1 VMGKSEKEPYPSGDP
16 TTTPTFLVTGATSG
30 LGEAIATQLADRRA
44 RVLLGARTAER
55 GDAAV
60 NRIRSQVPDADLAV
74 APADLS
80 LMREVRSLAYD
91 VMKTTTRLDGLILNA
106 AEAHSGIVLTDEGI
120 ETNFATNHLSG
131 FLLTHLLLPLLQSS
145 APARVV
151 VVSSSV
157 HAQVRMVDLNSVV
170 TGAPLTPDSYRT
182 SKLLNI
188 LFVHELARRLQGRQI
203 TANAADPG
211 FVRTNLGRHATGGRH
226 VLLTL
231 TRPIQVSPDRA
242 AATPVYLA
250 TSVEVAD
257 ATGGYYAGGQPA
269 EVSELAKNTKLARRL
284 WAVSAQAL
292 VNRRL
297 ATLNEM
303 IAFG

>member
-1 VMGKSEKEPYPSGDP
+1 
-16 TTTPTFLVTGATSG
+16 
-30 LGEAIATQLADRRA
+30 
-44 RVLLGARTAER
+44 
-55 GDAAV
+55 
-60 NRIRSQVPDADLAV
+60 
-74 APADLS
+74 
-80 LMREVRSLAYD
+80 MREVRSLAYE
-91 VMKTTTRLDGLILNA
+91 VMKSTPRLDGLILNA
-106 AEAHSGIVLTDEGI
+106 AEARSGIVLTDEGI

-131 FLLTHLLLPLLQSS
+131 FLLTHLLMPLLHSS

-151 VVSSSV
+151 VISSSV
-157 HAQVRMVDLNSVV
+157 HSQVKMVDLNSVV

-188 LFVHELARRLQGRQI
+188 LFVHELSRRLQGKGI

-231 TRPIQVSPDRA
+231 TRPMQVSPDRA

-250 TSVEVAD
+250 TSVEVAE
-257 ATGGYYAGGQPA
+257 ATGGYYAAGHPA
-269 EVSELAKNTKLARRL
+269 EVSELAHNTKLARRL

>member
-1 VMGKSEKEPYPSGDP
+1 
-16 TTTPTFLVTGATSG
+16 VTGATSG
-30 LGEAIATQLADRRA
+30 LGEAIATQLAEGGA
-44 RVLLGARTAER
+44 RVLIGARTAAR
-55 GDAAV
+55 GEAAAD
-60 NRIRSQVPDADLAV
+60 RIRSRVPDADLV
-74 APADLS
+74 LAPADLS
-80 LMREVRSLAYD
+80 LMTEVRSLAYD
-91 VMKTTTRLDGLILNA
+91 VKNVTPRLDGLILNA
-106 AEAHSGIVLTDEGI
+106 AEARSGIVLTDEGI
-120 ETNFATNHLSG
+120 ETNFATNHLAG
-131 FLLTHLLLPLLQSS
+131 FLLTHLLLPLLHTA

-151 VVSSSV
+151 VISSSV
-157 HAQVRMVDLNSVV
+157 HAQVKMVDLNSVV

-188 LFVHELARRLQGRQI
+188 LFVHELARRLQGKGI

-226 VLLTL
+226 MLLTL
-231 TRPIQVSPDRA
+231 TRPMQATPDRA
-242 AATPVYLA
+242 AATPIYLA

-257 ATGGYYAGGQPA
+257 ATGGYYAGGHPA
-269 EVSELAKNTKLARRL
+269 EVSELAENTKLARRL

-292 VNRRL
+292 VNRGL

>member
-1 VMGKSEKEPYPSGDP
+1 M
-16 TTTPTFLVTGATSG
+16 TGATSG
-30 LGEAIATQLADRRA
+30 LGEAIATQLAEGGA
-44 RVLLGARTAER
+44 RVLIGARTAAR
-55 GDAAV
+55 GEAAAD
-60 NRIRSQVPDADLAV
+60 RIRSRVPDADLV
-74 APADLS
+74 LAPADLS
-80 LMREVRSLAYD
+80 LMTEVRSLAYD
-91 VMKTTTRLDGLILNA
+91 VKNVTPRLDGLILNA
-106 AEAHSGIVLTDEGI
+106 AEARSGIVLTDEGI
-120 ETNFATNHLSG
+120 ETNFATNHLAG
-131 FLLTHLLLPLLQSS
+131 FLLTHLLLPLLHTS

-151 VVSSSV
+151 VISSSV
-157 HAQVRMVDLNSVV
+157 HAQVKMVDLNSVV

-188 LFVHELARRLQGRQI
+188 LFVHELARRLQGKGI

-226 VLLTL
+226 MLLTL
-231 TRPIQVSPDRA
+231 TRPMQATPDRA
-242 AATPVYLA
+242 AATPIYLA

-257 ATGGYYAGGQPA
+257 ATGGYYAGGHPA
-269 EVSELAKNTKLARRL
+269 EVSELAENTKLARRL

-292 VNRRL
+292 VNRGL